1 MSEKIKQTV
10 EFIRTKTDFV
20 PEIGII
26 LGSGMGDL
34 FNDMEIICSVDYKTI
49 PNFPITTVEGH
60 NGSLIFGIISE
71 KKVIVM
77 SGRFHFYE
85 GYTMN
90 EIALPIRVMKML
102 GINTLLQTNA
112 SGGLNADY
120 KVGDLMIFKDH
131 INLIPTNPLIG
142 PIDKNLGERFPDMSE
157 AYDRTLISLA
167 EKIAKDLNISFHVGV
182 FVALSGPMFETP
194 AEQKYLRIIGADAVA
209 MSTVPEVITARHLGI
224 KCFAVSLITNISS
237 ESNSLETPHEE
248 VLRVAK
254 EAGKNAGVLLKRLIA
269 EIKS

>member
-10 EFIRTKTDFV
+10 EFIRSKTDFV

-26 LGSGMGDL
+26 LGSGMGEL
-34 FNDMEIICSVDYKTI
+34 FNDMDIICSIDYKTI

-60 NGSLIFGIISE
+60 NGRLIFGVLSG
-71 KKVIVM
+71 KKVVVM

-90 EIALPIRVMKML
+90 EIALPLRVMKML

-112 SGGLNADY
+112 TGGLNPDY

-131 INLIPTNPLIG
+131 INLTPTNPLIG
-142 PIDKNLGERFPDMSE
+142 PNDKSLGQRFPDMSNT
-157 AYDRTLISLA
+157 YDRTLISLA
-167 EKIAKDLNISFHVGV
+167 EKIAKDLNISFHVGI
-182 FVALSGPMFETP
+182 FVALPGPMFETP

-209 MSTVPEVITARHLGI
+209 MSTV
-224 KCFAVSLITNISS
+224 
-237 ESNSLETPHEE
+237 
-248 VLRVAK
+248 
-254 EAGKNAGVLLKRLIA
+254 
-269 EIKS
+269 